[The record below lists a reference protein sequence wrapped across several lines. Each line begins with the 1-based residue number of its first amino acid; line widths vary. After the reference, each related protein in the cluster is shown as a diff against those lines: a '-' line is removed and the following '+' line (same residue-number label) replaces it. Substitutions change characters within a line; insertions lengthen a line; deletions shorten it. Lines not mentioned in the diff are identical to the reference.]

1 MNKLS
6 EKSMNAVNK
15 ELEFVYGNDK
25 SMIDYH
31 LKNLSNV
38 YMFDELD
45 RLSNEDLTGDA
56 LMTEIGRANAMTRVA
71 ERVIASADIAMRAI
85 KMKDEA
91 MDANFK
97 LPKLLDGGAVRA
109 MYERIINPHYQTE
122 YKRRI
127 RQTDNCLEQTSWT
140 PAGRHGYSQAK

>member
-1 MNKLS
+1 MKRTL
-6 EKSMNAVNK
+6 AD
-15 ELEFVYGNDK
+15 L
-25 SMIDYH
+25 
-31 LKNLSNV
+31 NV

-97 LPKLLDGGAVRA
+97 LPKLLDGGAA
-109 MYERIINPHYQTE
+109 
-122 YKRRI
+122 
-127 RQTDNCLEQTSWT
+127 
-140 PAGRHGYSQAK
+140 